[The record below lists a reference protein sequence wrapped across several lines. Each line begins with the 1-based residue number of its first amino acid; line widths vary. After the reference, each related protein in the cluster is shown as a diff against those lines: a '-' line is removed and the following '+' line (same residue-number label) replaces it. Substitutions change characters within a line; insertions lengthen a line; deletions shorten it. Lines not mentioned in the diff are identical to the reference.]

1 MTHTGKFV
9 AAILLSITASLAMA
23 TDITVVNTG
32 SKAGG
37 IFAESQVIVNELNST
52 GKYKI
57 DFINPGNSCVGM
69 GQVKKIKQPVLFF
82 WETVYEVAGRNSN
95 NSDCQIDFRSEDI
108 VRVDNND
115 WRICTLTNGPSQAA
129 FIKNEISYKVGH
141 SGPGSI
147 LKSYIT
153 AINNTFK
160 TNHISVLYATGGSSI
175 VTAMM
180 NKEIDFGMLSPK
192 QATAAMAQG
201 AVCHWSMNTKETNG
215 IPSLYQKANGTN
227 PGLIGVYQTI
237 FVAQNFDVATKQEV
251 TNLLKTS
258 FNTPGATLNNMY
270 KGLNISQWDKSAGD
284 IKKDW
289 DLAIVVNTAP
299 K

>member
-1 MTHTGKFV
+1 MTHTKKFV
-9 AAILLSITASLAMA
+9 AAVLLSVTAGLVMA

-32 SKAGG
+32 SKTGG
-37 IFAESQVIVNELNST
+37 IFAESQAIVNELNST
-52 GKYKI
+52 GKYKT
-57 DFINPGNSCVGM
+57 DFISPGNSCVGM

-95 NSDCQIDFRSEDI
+95 NSDCQIDFRTEDV
-108 VRVDNND
+108 VRVDTSD
-115 WRICTLTNGPSQAA
+115 WRICTLAGGPSQAD
-129 FIKNEISYKVGH
+129 FVKGGSSYKVGH
-141 SGPGSI
+141 GNPGSI
-147 LKSYIT
+147 FKNSVT
-153 AINNTFK
+153 AINDTFR
-160 TNHISVLYATGGSSI
+160 TNHTSVLYTTGATSVG
-175 VTAMM
+175 TAMM
-180 NKEIDFGMLSPK
+180 NKEIDFAILSPK
-192 QATAAMAQG
+192 SATAAIAQG

-227 PGLIGVYQTI
+227 SGLIGVYQTI
-237 FVAQNFDVATKQEV
+237 FVAQNFDVATKREV
-251 TNLLKTS
+251 TNLLKTN

-270 KGLNISQWDKSAGD
+270 KGLNISQWDKSTGD